1 MKYQLNQPVYPQTSG
16 CGGPADCATKQMLH
30 SSKVQNQIN
39 NMNGGAA
46 ETGPAV
52 PNVVGAS
59 EQQNNLFAKVAKLT
73 VDQQE
78 NSKYDHE
85 TGKGPIKGGKRR
97 TKKRS
102 NKIKKNKKKTKSR
115 RKGGR
120 KSRAKSLS
128 QPRSHAQFMG
138 NNLDYAG
145 HFPAKQGGKTS
156 RRTRKAKKGGNK
168 DRSDENRYKRQ
179 KREDE
184 PQPQSLEQ
192 KLMNQKGHPLDKHE
206 EEKKRWEAEQ
216 DAKNMENMDP
226 NTYVAP
232 SDTPGKLAPR
242 QNTNDTD
249 FGTDYAKRQNLF
261 GANMIEEGHNMD
273 WDVASMNLDDDTPFF
288 GGKKRRTR
296 KRHGKGPGCS
306 KYAKDCI
313 DNATLPKA
321 TSAVEQEHTKN
332 VFKVPNRGEDPFWEE
347 HQKMARNYPVAEAR
361 PPAFQL
367 ATPVVVKHGTNTRV
381 VRGSRVKM
389 PGGKK
394 KTKKF
399 KKHYMWNTK
408 GKRYMAKTHK
418 QHMRGVKLGHTHKK
432 PKKSKRRT
440 KKRCGGGTF
449 STPRNTSSRPST
461 PESTPVN
468 SSSSTAPIVPV
479 LARVDSNNN
488 PLPHADAE
496 IVEKEQKEKQRNRV
510 SKVMGPSGEESRWDM
525 VERTRPSIV
534 RRWVDQNGYNS
545 EGEWEG
551 M

>member
-1 MKYQLNQPVYPQTSG
+1 MKYQLNQPVYPKTSG

-97 TKKRS
+97 TKKR
-102 NKIKKNKKKTKSR
+102 IKKIKKKTKSR

-138 NNLDYAG
+138 TNLDYAG

-156 RRTRKAKKGGNK
+156 RRTRKKGGDK
-168 DRSDENRYKRQ
+168 KRSYD
-179 KREDE
+179 
-184 PQPQSLEQ
+184 SLEQ
-192 KLMNQKGHPLDKHE
+192 KLLEQRKKQNMGLPLSPHSKAKAE
-206 EEKKRWEAEQ
+206 WEAQQ
-216 DAKNMENMDP
+216 DAKNMENMNP

-232 SDTPGKLAPR
+232 SDTPGDKAPGQR
-242 QNTNDTD
+242 PIGADM
-249 FGTDYAKRQNLF
+249 GTAFAKRQNQLQSD
-261 GANMIEEGHNMD
+261 MEEEGHYNQGN
-273 WDVASMNLDDDTPFF
+273 VASMNLDDETPWF

-296 KRHGKGPGCS
+296 KRHGKGPECS
-306 KYAKDCI
+306 KYANDCI

-321 TSAVEQEHTKN
+321 TAAVEQAHTKN
-332 VFKVPNRGEDPFWEE
+332 VFKVPNQGEDPFWEE
-347 HQKMARNYPVAEAR
+347 HQKLANKYPVADAR

-367 ATPVVVKHGTNTRV
+367 ATPVVDKHGTNTRV

-418 QHMRGVKLGHTHKK
+418 QHLRGVKLGHTHKK
-432 PKKSKRRT
+432 PKKYSRRT
-440 KKRCGGGTF
+440 KKRG
-449 STPRNTSSRPST
+449 
-461 PESTPVN
+461 
-468 SSSSTAPIVPV
+468 
-479 LARVDSNNN
+479 RV
-488 PLPHADAE
+488 
-496 IVEKEQKEKQRNRV
+496 
-510 SKVMGPSGEESRWDM
+510 
-525 VERTRPSIV
+525 
-534 RRWVDQNGYNS
+534 
-545 EGEWEG
+545 
-551 M
+551 

>member
-1 MKYQLNQPVYPQTSG
+1 MKYQLNQPVYPKTSG

-102 NKIKKNKKKTKSR
+102 KKIKKNKKKTKSR

-138 NNLDYAG
+138 TNLDYAG
-145 HFPAKQGGKTS
+145 HFPAKQGGKT
-156 RRTRKAKKGGNK
+156 KKNKGGQGAK
-168 DRSDENRYKRQ
+168 VGDKRH
-179 KREDE
+179 RVTSAPTLNDLT
-184 PQPQSLEQ
+184 LEQ
-192 KLMNQKGHPLDKHE
+192 KLVLRKKLRTQDMSPHSKAKKKHE
-206 EEKKRWEAEQ
+206 ERQ
-216 DAKNMENMDP
+216 DRINEENKNP

-232 SDTPGKLAPR
+232 SDTPGNKAPSQRPIGADMGTAFAKL
-242 QNTNDTD
+242 QNEFQAD
-249 FGTDYAKRQNLF
+249 
-261 GANMIEEGHNMD
+261 IEEEGHYDKGN
-273 WDVASMNLDDDTPFF
+273 VASMNLDDDTPSF

-296 KRHGKGPGCS
+296 CRHGKGPACS
-306 KYAKDCI
+306 KCKD
-313 DNATLPKA
+313 ATLPKA
-321 TSAVEQEHTKN
+321 TAAVEQEHTKN

-347 HQKMARNYPVAEAR
+347 HQKLANKYPVAEAR

-367 ATPVVVKHGTNTRV
+367 ATPVVDKHGTNTRV

-432 PKKSKRRT
+432 PKKSSRRT
-440 KKRCGGGTF
+440 KKRG
-449 STPRNTSSRPST
+449 
-461 PESTPVN
+461 
-468 SSSSTAPIVPV
+468 
-479 LARVDSNNN
+479 RV
-488 PLPHADAE
+488 
-496 IVEKEQKEKQRNRV
+496 
-510 SKVMGPSGEESRWDM
+510 
-525 VERTRPSIV
+525 
-534 RRWVDQNGYNS
+534 
-545 EGEWEG
+545 
-551 M
+551 

>member
-1 MKYQLNQPVYPQTSG
+1 MKYQIHQPAYPKTTG
-16 CGGPADCATKQMLH
+16 CGGPADCATKDILH

-39 NMNGGAA
+39 NMNGGSA
-46 ETGPAV
+46 EYGKAI

-59 EQQNNLFAKVAKLT
+59 SEQNELFAKVAKLSI
-73 VDQQE
+73 DQQE
-78 NSKYDHE
+78 NSQYDHE
-85 TGKGPIKGGKRR
+85 TGMTPIKGGKRR
-97 TKKRS
+97 TKRKRS
-102 NKIKKNKKKTKSR
+102 KKKGSKQSKK

-128 QPRSHAQFMG
+128 QPRSHAQSMG
-138 NNLDYAG
+138 NNLDLAG
-145 HFPAKQGGKTS
+145 HFPAKQGGKTQ
-156 RRTRKAKKGGNK
+156 KNKGGQGAK
-168 DRSDENRYKRQ
+168 VGDKRHRVSSAHTLQ
-179 KREDE
+179 DLT
-184 PQPQSLEQ
+184 LEQ
-192 KLMNQKGHPLDKHE
+192 KLVLQKRMRAQDMSPHSKSRKEHE
-206 EEKKRWEAEQ
+206 ERQ
-216 DAKNMENMDP
+216 DKKNMENINP
-226 NTYVAP
+226 NTYVAA
-232 SDTPGKLAPR
+232 SDTPGKQAPGER
-242 QNTNDTD
+242 PIGADRGTVFAKGQNS
-249 FGTDYAKRQNLF
+249 FQ
-261 GANMIEEGHNMD
+261 GAIQEEGHDMN
-273 WDVASMNLDDDTPFF
+273 WDVAPKNFDDPDDETPSF

-449 STPRNTSSRPST
+449 STPRNTSSRPSI

>member
-1 MKYQLNQPVYPQTSG
+1 MKYQLNQPTYPETSG

-39 NMNGGAA
+39 NMNGGSS
-46 ETGPAV
+46 ETGPVV

-59 EQQNNLFAKVAKLT
+59 DQQNSLFAKVAKLS

-102 NKIKKNKKKTKSR
+102 KKKTKTR

-156 RRTRKAKKGGNK
+156 RRTRKKGGH
-168 DRSDENRYKRQ
+168 
-179 KREDE
+179 EDE
-184 PQPQSLEQ
+184 QNKRRRTGEKKEEESSQQKSLQQ
-192 KLMNQKGHPLDKHE
+192 KLMEKATRPPDKHE
-206 EEKKRWEAEQ
+206 QDKRAWEAQQ
-216 DAKNMENMDP
+216 DAKNKENMDP

-249 FGTDYAKRQNLF
+249 FGTAFAKRQNLF
-261 GANMIEEGHNMD
+261 GADMEEAARNMD
-273 WDVASMNLDDDTPFF
+273 GDVVSMLVDPETPSF

-296 KRHGKGPGCS
+296 CRHGKGPACS
-306 KYAKDCI
+306 KCEEAR
-313 DNATLPKA
+313 LPKA
-321 TSAVEQEHTKN
+321 TVEVEAPVTNVHMVPGPNDPLYNEHKAWAN
-332 VFKVPNRGEDPFWEE
+332 KFPKAQASNPSY
-347 HQKMARNYPVAEAR
+347 QVAQR
-361 PPAFQL
+361 
-367 ATPVVVKHGTNTRV
+367 R
-381 VRGSRVKM
+381 
-389 PGGKK
+389 GGKR

-432 PKKSKRRT
+432 PKKSSRKT
-440 KKRCGGGTF
+440 KKRG
-449 STPRNTSSRPST
+449 
-461 PESTPVN
+461 
-468 SSSSTAPIVPV
+468 
-479 LARVDSNNN
+479 RV
-488 PLPHADAE
+488 
-496 IVEKEQKEKQRNRV
+496 
-510 SKVMGPSGEESRWDM
+510 
-525 VERTRPSIV
+525 
-534 RRWVDQNGYNS
+534 
-545 EGEWEG
+545 
-551 M
+551 